1 MIRHV
6 VTWKLNEENKQE
18 NAQKIKTELEGLV
31 GVINEIK
38 SLEVGVNENGG
49 EYDVILITAFENYD
63 DLKLYDK
70 HPAHQ
75 KVREFIVGVVQSRVA
90 VDYTI

>member
-18 NAQKIKTELEGLV
+18 NAKKIKAELEGLV

-38 SLEVGVNENGG
+38 SLEVGINENGG
-49 EYDVILITAFENYD
+49 EYGVILITAFESYD

-75 KVREFIVGVVQSRVA
+75 KVRGFIVGVVQSRVA

>member
-6 VTWKLNEENKQE
+6 VTWKLKEENKQE
-18 NAQKIKTELEGLV
+18 NAQKIKAELEGLV

-38 SLEVGVNENGG
+38 SLEVGINENGG
-49 EYDVILITAFENYD
+49 EYDVILITAFESYD
-63 DLKLYDK
+63 DLKAYDK

-75 KVREFIVGVVQSRVA
+75 TVREFIVGVVQSRVA